1 MRDSSEFNEYV
12 DKPINVDCCVSYS
25 ISKSMPV
32 QVVDHPGVS
41 CNDFDGVN
49 FIKEFNADPSTIGI
63 PELLKELQKLARLQ
77 VEKLRDEQ
85 YLTNSGKIRGI
96 VKREIKYYE
105 DVIKA
110 AKDWIVD
117 DMDVIPEE

>member
-1 MRDSSEFNEYV
+1 MRDSSEYREI
-12 DKPINVDCCVSYS
+12 KPIDVDCCVSYS

-32 QVVDHPGVS
+32 KVVDHDERLG
-41 CNDFDGVN
+41 NDLSDVN

-63 PELLKELQKLARLQ
+63 SGLLEELQKLAKLQ

-85 YLTNSGKIRGI
+85 HLTNSGKIRGI
-96 VKREIKYYE
+96 IKREIEYYE

-117 DMDVIPEE
+117 DMDVVPEE